1 MKIGKVLWVINGE
14 TRTIVPV
21 RIVEKITKET
31 IQGERVEFIIE
42 STGGKKLNLS
52 SVKDNYYE
60 TIDEARLYLMT
71 AAQRLIDEIVVRAQE
86 AARKF
91 QTDQR
96 ADHDPVQPVR
106 SHDTIDSEEAPTA
119 IELPDGTMARV
130 RIKVPEVA
138 Q

>member
-1 MKIGKVLWVINGE
+1 MKIGKILWVINGE

-31 IQGERVEFIIE
+31 VQGERVEFIIE
-42 STGGKKLNLS
+42 TTGGKKLNLS
-52 SVKDNYYE
+52 SVKDSYYE
-60 TIDEARLYLMT
+60 TVEEARSYLLT
-71 AAQRLIDEIVVRAQE
+71 AAQRLIDEIVVKAQD

-91 QTDQR
+91 QSDQIS
-96 ADHDPVQPVR
+96 DHDPVQPAR
-106 SHDTIDSEEAPTA
+106 RHDTIVSEEASTA

-130 RIKVPEVA
+130 RIKMPAVE